1 MSTVKK
7 SISGFNIITI
17 TPPSNNGVNVTTP
30 PNSTVTLS
38 NINSTVVN
46 VSPLATNNISISS
59 TVFGLQGPQGIQGP
73 SGSQGPQGETGSIGI
88 QGPQGPL
95 GTLQQVT
102 EQGSFTT
109 IPITGSII
117 SASSFTGSLYGTSS
131 WAENSY
137 SAVTASYASFA
148 ATSLDG
154 SQSLAI
160 LAGMPKQLYFKNV
173 NITANRIET
182 DGEWYADPTNLKW
195 EFQSPSSGKVILDI
209 GFMIKSGNDP
219 SYTKLQATNRSPTTS
234 SQWYTLEGD
243 SFNNYIVG
251 TGSFLDPQWEEYIDT
266 LIFPTHFNTSISTSG
281 YSTTLTGLTSGSD
294 YTIYLYLNQT
304 GVGSWK
310 FSNTYFRVMEVL

>member
-1 MSTVKK
+1 MNKVT
-7 SISGFNIITI
+7 
-17 TPPSNNGVNVTTP
+17 SNNNVI
-30 PNSTVTLS
+30 TVSLPT
-38 NINSTVVN
+38 
-46 VSPLATNNISISS
+46 A
-59 TVFGLQGPQGIQGP
+59 QYGPQGQQGLPGPSGSQGLSGIQGP
-73 SGSQGPQGETGSIGI
+73 SGSQGFPRNLQENLETGAI
-88 QGPQGPL
+88 
-95 GTLQQVT
+95 
-102 EQGSFTT
+102 TT

-137 SAVTASYASFA
+137 SAVTASYALFA

-173 NITANRIET
+173 SITANRIET
-182 DGEWYADPTNLKW
+182 DGKWYADPTNLKW

-234 SQWYTLEGD
+234 SQWYTLEGN

-304 GVGSWK
+304 GVGSWG